1 MVSGGSRVFR
11 RPNIAAQL
19 AQAGANDSNLGLE
32 SGHRVAILGGGP
44 AGSLF
49 SYFLL
54 RWAEV
59 IDLDLSVDL
68 FEPRQFDHCGPSGCN
83 HCGGIVSE
91 SLVQLLA
98 TDGINLPGEVV
109 QRGIDSYMLHMDAG
123 SVRIR
128 TPVAQ
133 SRIAAV
139 YRANGP
145 RLGGPTG
152 IDGFDRFLQ
161 KMAVERGATVVPQLV
176 HGLHREP
183 DGRIRVET
191 LEGHRAVYELA
202 VVASGV
208 NSRLMGDLLAAEGRP
223 EAAAG
228 TVKTFICEFRLGR
241 EVIAQRLGQSMH
253 VFLLDLP
260 RLQFAALI
268 PKGDFVTLAMLGDDI
283 DDDLVAAFLATREVR
298 ERFPNGLPPP
308 NCCHCFPR
316 INIRGTHRPY
326 GDRIVMIGDAGVAR
340 LYKDGIGAAYRTAK
354 AAASTAIFNGV
365 AASDFERH
373 YMPTC
378 RSISNDNRIGKMIFA
393 ASHVAQRYAVCRR
406 AIFRMTCAEQSVPEG
421 PRRMSGILWDLF
433 SGSAPYTDIL
443 RRASHPAFGA
453 GMLRHLVSGG
463 GTPTH
468 NPASRG
474 AADA

>member
-1 MVSGGSRVFR
+1 MFR
-11 RPNIAAQL
+11 HTNIAAQL
-19 AQAGANDSNLGLE
+19 ARAAANDSNLTLE
-32 SGHRVAILGGGP
+32 NGHRVAILGGGP

-49 SYFLL
+49 SYFLQ

-59 IDLDLSVDL
+59 IDLDLTVHI
-68 FEPRQFDHCGPSGCN
+68 FEPRQFGHCGPSGCN

-128 TPVAQ
+128 TPLDQ

-139 YRANGP
+139 YRGNGP

-152 IDGFDRFLQ
+152 LDGFDRFLLN
-161 KMAVERGATVVPQLV
+161 MAVEHGASIIPQLV
-176 HGLHREP
+176 HGVHRKP
-183 DGRIRVET
+183 DGRIRVDT
-191 LEGHRAVYELA
+191 VDGHGDVYELV

-223 EAAAG
+223 QAAAG
-228 TVKTFICEFRLGR
+228 TVKTFICEFQLGR
-241 EVIAQRLGQSMH
+241 DVIARQLGQSMH

-268 PKGDFVTLAMLGDDI
+268 PKGDFVTLAMLGDDV
-283 DDDLVAAFLATREVR
+283 DDALVAAFLGTREVR
-298 ERFPNGLPPP
+298 ERFPDGLPPP

-316 INIRGTHRPY
+316 INVRGTRRPY

-340 LYKDGIGAAYRTAK
+340 LYKDGIGAAYRTSK
-354 AAASTAIFNGV
+354 AAASTVIFNGV
-365 AASDFERH
+365 AARDFARH
-373 YMPTC
+373 YMPAC
-378 RSISNDNRIGKMIFA
+378 RTITNDNLIGKMIFA
-393 ASHVAQRYAVCRR
+393 ASHVAQRSAFCRR
-406 AIFRMTCAEQSVPEG
+406 AIFRMTYAEQSAPDG

-433 SGSAPYTDIL
+433 SGSAPYTDIM
-443 RRASHPAFGA
+443 RRACHPGFATGI
-453 GMLRHLVSGG
+453 LRHLVSGSVTPG
-463 GTPTH
+463 FGEGTA
-468 NPASRG
+468 NAR
-474 AADA
+474 

>member
-1 MVSGGSRVFR
+1 MAV
-11 RPNIAAQL
+11 
-19 AQAGANDSNLGLE
+19 
-32 SGHRVAILGGGP
+32 LGGGP

-54 RWAEV
+54 RWADV
-59 IDLDLSVDL
+59 IDLDLRVEI
-68 FEPRQFDHCGPSGCN
+68 FEPRQFAHCGPSGCN

-139 YRANGP
+139 YRGNGP

-152 IDGFDRFLQ
+152 MDGFDRFLLN
-161 KMAVERGATVVPQLV
+161 MAAERGATVVPQLV
-176 HGLHREP
+176 HGLQREP
-183 DGRIRVET
+183 DGRIRVT
-191 LEGHRAVYELA
+191 TVEGHGAAYELV

-208 NSRLMGDLLAAEGRP
+208 NSRLMADLLAAEGRS

-283 DDDLVAAFLATREVR
+283 DEALVAAFLDTREVR
-298 ERFPNGLPPP
+298 ERFPDGLPPP

-326 GDRIVMIGDAGVAR
+326 DDRLVLIGDAGVAR
-340 LYKDGIGAAYRTAK
+340 LYKDGLGAAYRTAK

-365 AASDFERH
+365 AARDFERH
-373 YMPTC
+373 YMPAC
-378 RSISNDNRIGKMIFA
+378 RTITNDNLIGKMIFA
-393 ASHVAQRYAVCRR
+393 ASHVAQRYAFCRR
-406 AIFRMTCAEQSVPEG
+406 AIFRMTWAEQSVPQG

-433 SGSAPYTDIL
+433 SGSAPYTDIM
-443 RRASHPAFGA
+443 RRACHPGFAA
-453 GMLRHLVSGG
+453 GILRHLVSGG
-463 GTPTH
+463 GAPIP
-468 NPASRG
+468 NPASGG
-474 AADA
+474 AAHAR